1 MPEGHDGSSNLPTLS
16 STLRFASISNAATD
30 LHQQF
35 YSKRNAL
42 RSIVGEARKN
52 LGRVVFE
59 TCVPRERRSTEVHRP
74 PDASQRCFLSYPDVR
89 IIDPRR
95 RRASSFSSSPGPAS
109 PERRIHVHGTSNF
122 GTSLVK
128 SCDRLRRA
136 SRRPAPSDP
145 RTSSKGIQWGMVPG
159 SSLLLKGN
167 ETGWKFPFEA
177 GGHEGGGHPLP
188 PPPLPSRSS
197 FAYRYLTS
205 RSSPARADLLCGERE
220 DSASLLEIVPIFG
233 PDMRQDM
240 PRIPSSPRVASTCFT
255 FFSSSQLRA
264 AAFARASSR
273 LWCAKAPRET
283 SSGRPSAFSWIS
295 RRPGRRSKGSEPR
308 KGARGPRAPRGIRA
322 VAEWLLVRREAK

>member
-1 MPEGHDGSSNLPTLS
+1 MC
-16 STLRFASISNAATD
+16 
-30 LHQQF
+30 
-35 YSKRNAL
+35 
-42 RSIVGEARKN
+42 
-52 LGRVVFE
+52 LGN
-59 TCVPRERRSTEVHRP
+59 
-74 PDASQRCFLSYPDVR
+74 ASQRKSIDHQTLPHSVSFHAFRV
-89 IIDPRR
+89 IDPRR
-95 RRASSFSSSPGPAS
+95 RRAGSLSSSPRPAS
-109 PERRIHVHGTSNF
+109 PERRIHVHGASEFET
-122 GTSLVK
+122 TLVK
-128 SCDRLRRA
+128 TCDGLRRV
-136 SRRPAPSDP
+136 SRRPAPSNP
-145 RTSSKGIQWGMVPG
+145 RPSSKGIQWGMEPG

-167 ETGWKFPFEA
+167 ETGSKFPFEA

-205 RSSPARADLLCGERE
+205 RPSPARADFLCGERE

-273 LWCAKAPRET
+273 LWCAKGPRET
-283 SSGRPSAFSWIS
+283 SSGRQSALSWIL
-295 RRPGRRSKGSEPR
+295 RRPRRRSKGSEPR